1 MTERDSGDVYSAE
14 GHRVHTAPGSRRLRY
29 GIMCRGPQL
38 EAWQA
43 LVVRELQSIPEVEPA
58 LLIVDADAGA
68 AGPRHRLWQRLRSPS
83 LLWNLY
89 QRAFIAG
96 KIPAE
101 RRMDLPAELDRGL
114 PVIRCRPEFRGKYS
128 QYFSPE
134 DVSAIRAHDL
144 DFILRF
150 AFNIIRGDI
159 LSAARYGVWSF
170 HHGDLDRYRGMPCA
184 FWEIAKGD
192 PVTGITL
199 QRLTDALDSGI
210 VLKQCHIQTVPKS
223 YARSREAVL
232 VAGADLPAKVCR
244 DLLSNRGEYVSA
256 QPSRT
261 TAPIFRT
268 PKNSEMLS
276 FLARTTTAK
285 LTDAA
290 GWLFR
295 HRQWGVGIIH
305 APIHSFL
312 DPRFRPEVSWLPRS
326 DRRHFLAD
334 PFGIRS
340 GKNLTILAE
349 ELDHAEQVGRVVA
362 IECPEVGAPR
372 IRRGILELAVHA
384 SYPYLVEHDGE
395 IFCMPE
401 TSASEQVVLYKA
413 VDFPTRWEK
422 VATLVQGIAAL
433 DASLVRFDG
442 RWWMFYGVEGTAGTV
457 TLHAMHAP
465 DLRGPWMAHAANP
478 LKMDVRSTRPGGTPF
493 VHQGTLYRPA
503 QDCSRGYGGAVALN
517 RVTRLSPVD
526 FHEEV
531 VTVVRP
537 DPHGPFPAGLHTLSA
552 AGDKTIIDGQR
563 TLFVPALFF
572 AQLRKMLRSARASSP
587 WQARQTDSVT
597 RSG

>member
-1 MTERDSGDVYSAE
+1 MRNRRRGDGGPEARRMTERHSGDVYSAE
-14 GHRVHTAPGSRRLRY
+14 GHRLHTAPGSRRLRY

-89 QRAFIAG
+89 HRAFIAG

-223 YARSREAVL
+223 YPRSREAV
-232 VAGADLPAKVCR
+232 
-244 DLLSNRGEYVSA
+244 
-256 QPSRT
+256 
-261 TAPIFRT
+261 
-268 PKNSEMLS
+268 
-276 FLARTTTAK
+276 
-285 LTDAA
+285 
-290 GWLFR
+290 
-295 HRQWGVGIIH
+295 
-305 APIHSFL
+305 
-312 DPRFRPEVSWLPRS
+312 
-326 DRRHFLAD
+326 
-334 PFGIRS
+334 
-340 GKNLTILAE
+340 
-349 ELDHAEQVGRVVA
+349 RVVA

-465 DLRGPWMAHAANP
+465 DLRGPW
-478 LKMDVRSTRPGGTPF
+478 
-493 VHQGTLYRPA
+493 
-503 QDCSRGYGGAVALN
+503 
-517 RVTRLSPVD
+517 
-526 FHEEV
+526 
-531 VTVVRP
+531 
-537 DPHGPFPAGLHTLSA
+537 
-552 AGDKTIIDGQR
+552 
-563 TLFVPALFF
+563 
-572 AQLRKMLRSARASSP
+572 
-587 WQARQTDSVT
+587 
-597 RSG
+597 

>member
-1 MTERDSGDVYSAE
+1 MTERYLGDVHAVE
-14 GHRVHTAPGSRRLRY
+14 RHRVDTAAPSRRLRY
-29 GIMCRGPQL
+29 GIMCRGPKL

-68 AGPRHRLWQRLRSPS
+68 AGPRRGLWRRLRSPTV
-83 LLWNLY
+83 LWNLY
-89 QRAFIAG
+89 QRAYITG
-96 KIPAE
+96 RIPAE
-101 RRMDLPAELDRGL
+101 RTVELPAELHAGP
-114 PVIRCRPEFRGKYS
+114 PVIRCRAELRGKYS

-134 DVSAIRAHDL
+134 DVAAIRGHDL

-199 QRLTDALDSGI
+199 QRLTDGLDSGV
-210 VLKQCHIQTVPKS
+210 VLKQCHIQTIPKS
-223 YARSREAVL
+223 YPRSREAVL
-232 VAGADLPAKVCR
+232 MAGAALPARVCR
-244 DLLSNRGEYVSA
+244 DLLSDRGEYVSA

-261 TAPIFRT
+261 TAPVFRT
-268 PKNSEMLS
+268 PKNVQTVG
-276 FLARTTTAK
+276 FLARTTAAK

-295 HRQWGVGIIH
+295 HKQWGVGIVDV
-305 APIHSFL
+305 PIQSFL
-312 DPRFRPEVSWLPRS
+312 DPRFRPEVRWLPRS

-334 PFGIRS
+334 PFGVQS
-340 GKNLTILAE
+340 GQTLTILAE
-349 ELDHAEQVGRVVA
+349 ELDQAEQVGRVVA
-362 IECPEVGAPR
+362 IECPEVGAPT

-384 SYPYLVEHDGE
+384 SYPYVVEHEGE
-395 IFCMPE
+395 IFCIPE
-401 TSASEQVVLYKA
+401 TSASKDVVLYKA
-413 VDFPTRWEK
+413 IDFPARWEK

-465 DLRGPWMAHAANP
+465 DLRGPWMPHGANP

-531 VTVVRP
+531 VTFVRP
-537 DPHGPFPAGLHTLSA
+537 DAHGPFPAGIHTLSA
-552 AGDKTIIDGQR
+552 VGDRTVIDGQR
-563 TLFVPALFF
+563 RLFVPALFF
-572 AQLRKMLRSARASSP
+572 AQLRKMLRRLGRAKF
-587 WQARQTDSVT
+587 
-597 RSG
+597 